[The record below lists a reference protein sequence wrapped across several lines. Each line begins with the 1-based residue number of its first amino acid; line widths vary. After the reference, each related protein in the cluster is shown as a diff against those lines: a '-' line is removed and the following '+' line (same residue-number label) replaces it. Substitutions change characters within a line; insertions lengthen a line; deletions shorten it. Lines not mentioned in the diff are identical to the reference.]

1 MYQHLVSLFAFAA
14 TCVINFNTKIRQNN
28 AIYCLKR
35 YFSLFVDILFLPAM
49 ANLKPLIG
57 SWPATSYTSQ
67 SPCRCHHRDR
77 RPEANV
83 SSSIKSLPVLIVI
96 SVGTAILVA
105 AIFLL
110 AILGL
115 AKDIS
120 NKPEQLAGPI
130 LAAAGGL
137 VCLIGICFAVYL
149 NNKNGRKAKERPQ
162 NAANSC
168 FIFVHA
174 LCRRMQNRYGINTLG
189 LYCLLS
195 AYIETNFNTSSN
207 MCWNKCYDGRT
218 DLFIFTWNMVK
229 CIG

>member
-1 MYQHLVSLFAFAA
+1 MPVA
-14 TCVINFNTKIRQNN
+14 R
-28 AIYCLKR
+28 
-35 YFSLFVDILFLPAM
+35 
-49 ANLKPLIG
+49 
-57 SWPATSYTSQ
+57 
-67 SPCRCHHRDR
+67 HHRDR

-120 NKPEQLAGPI
+120 NKPEQLADPI
-130 LAAAGGL
+130 VAAAGGL

-149 NNKNGRKAKERPQ
+149 NNKKGRKAKERPQ

-174 LCRRMQNRYGINTLG
+174 LCRRMQNRYGVNTLG

-218 DLFIFTWNMVK
+218 DLFIFTWNIYWLKNEWLTKTKMCWLMKLPWSRDV
-229 CIG
+229 CNMALYMLSQYICNTYLSQAVAWYAY